1 MKKNVEYIDGIQVYK
16 DFDGQ
21 SIYNPTNDRLL
32 ELTKG
37 DASDFLKSSE
47 SSFFKHGRPR
57 RRRYFDF
64 VIFGGSIKLSKIKN
78 FLELLDSILSNKAII
93 YFAAIAQL
101 IALIYITGNVLINV
115 QNFKFYDTH
124 YSINS
129 ILTVGLI
136 YLIMTFITMLHEM
149 GHVASYSR
157 ELSITEVFLGVE
169 IRYGVMLLFFTSVP
183 FIDKLD
189 SKSQIDVIL
198 SGIKSQLVL
207 GLIPLILLP
216 FEQTS
221 FLGYVLFVMNFI
233 YMLLNALPFMK
244 LDGYWAINKWMG
256 VEDYSKELWHSIK
269 NHQYPGNAILALNI
283 LNWIMIGILIFASIK
298 EVWQVLS

>member
-1 MKKNVEYIDGIQVYK
+1 
-16 DFDGQ
+16 
-21 SIYNPTNDRLL
+21 
-32 ELTKG
+32 
-37 DASDFLKSSE
+37 
-47 SSFFKHGRPR
+47 
-57 RRRYFDF
+57 
-64 VIFGGSIKLSKIKN
+64 
-78 FLELLDSILSNKAII
+78 
-93 YFAAIAQL
+93 
-101 IALIYITGNVLINV
+101 
-115 QNFKFYDTH
+115 
-124 YSINS
+124 
-129 ILTVGLI
+129 
-136 YLIMTFITMLHEM
+136 MLHEM